1 MVGFPEYNNL
11 IRQFHQALAQRDQEA
26 LRSLL
31 SDAASLNLDK
41 EFSTLKKL
49 NLPLSEDIDIT
60 GIALEGSGDVVS
72 VYYTQRVANHEYSM
86 VAYLLRVGET
96 IKLDHWLP
104 QLRK

>member
-1 MVGFPEYNNL
+1 MLEFPEYNNL
-11 IRQFHQALAQRDQEA
+11 IRHFHQALAQKDQEA

-31 SDAASLNLDK
+31 SDAASSSLDK
-41 EFSTLKKL
+41 EFNSLEEL

-60 GIALEGSGDVVS
+60 GIALEGSGNVVS
-72 VYYTQRVANHEYSM
+72 VYYTQRVASREYSM